1 MLQISKDNILGP
13 SPSIFYI
20 CIFLVNCLVNGTK
33 IQSNLI
39 ILNFYLS
46 DDSLS
51 DDETKTAAL
60 SASCMQKV
68 TATEESCNSVS
79 RKLKTA
85 KKAARQAQ
93 LKR

>member
-1 MLQISKDNILGP
+1 M
-13 SPSIFYI
+13 
-20 CIFLVNCLVNGTK
+20 
-33 IQSNLI
+33 I
-39 ILNFYLS
+39 ILYFYVS

-51 DDETKTAAL
+51 DDDTKTTAL

-68 TATEESCNSVS
+68 TATEESCNSIS

-85 KKAARQAQ
+85 KKVARQAQ

>member
-1 MLQISKDNILGP
+1 MILY
-13 SPSIFYI
+13 FY
-20 CIFLVNCLVNGTK
+20 V
-33 IQSNLI
+33 
-39 ILNFYLS
+39 S

-51 DDETKTAAL
+51 DDDTKTTAL

-68 TATEESCNSVS
+68 TTEESCNSVS

-85 KKAARQAQ
+85 KKVARQAQ